1 MTRVAVLGGGPAG
14 IAAAYELTATE
25 ELRERYEVTVHL
37 PGHRL
42 GGKGASGREHKQ
54 CDRILEHG
62 LHIWFGFYDNA
73 FALMQDCYGELGR
86 PADAPLATWDAAFKP
101 CHDIVIYEHWKGRW
115 IARRCIFPPSPLP
128 PGEPRIEDILER
140 VVGWLVGEWRR
151 IHPSHGLLEKAG
163 HEALELAGKL
173 LHDIEHLADD
183 ALRELGRLLGVARD
197 LLWKHYVED
206 HVDDDEV
213 RFWFQNLDIVAAVVR
228 GIGEDRLLERGCESI
243 DDEEFS
249 AWLARHGAMETT
261 LRYSPVI
268 RGVYDSSFAY
278 EAGEK
283 TRPNMAAG
291 TALRDSIRTL
301 LCHRGAFFYKMQAG
315 MGDTVFGPFYEVLR
329 RRGVRF
335 EFFSCVTEVRP
346 DAGGTFVEE
355 IDVVP
360 QVGIPAGEYHPL
372 YNVLDLPCWPNE
384 PLWEQLEDGEELRK
398 RKPQPDFEHVADPLG
413 RGTKTLRRGEQFD
426 EVVLA
431 FPPDVQRTVCTPLR
445 GPDRAYA
452 AMLDATKTVVTQA
465 FQLWFTEDLHEG
477 LRWHYGDDSICGSFV
492 EPLDTWCSMSQLIPR
507 ETFPPATVNAMVY
520 CCGVMPDKRIK
531 DWTQADE
538 LAKHDT
544 RRFLAEDATT
554 LWPGAALADG
564 SFDWSVLVDLNGRTG
579 PDRLDV
585 AVLAREP
592 AAGGAVR
599 AERGGLGP
607 DAAVA
612 RRLALREPR
621 ARGRLDAQR
630 ARRRLHRGLGD
641 LRDPRRARDHRR
653 IARHPRRRRLAQ
665 RRPQAVGVLKPPA
678 PRGILRC
685 R

>member
-1 MTRVAVLGGGPAG
+1 LTRVAVLGGGPAG

-42 GGKGASGREHKQ
+42 GGKGASGRDQAH

-73 FALMQDCYGELGR
+73 FALMQDCYRELGR

-115 IARRCIFPPSPLP
+115 IARRCIFPPNPLP

-140 VVGWLVGEWRR
+140 VIGWIVSEWGR
-151 IHPSHGLLEKAG
+151 ISPGGGLLEKAA

-173 LHDIEHLADD
+173 IHGIEHLADE

-197 LLWKHYVED
+197 LLWTHHVEE
-206 HVDDDEV
+206 HVDDDEL

-228 GIGEDRLLERGCESI
+228 GMGEDRLLERGCESI

-249 AWLARHGAMETT
+249 AWLARHGAMEMT

-278 EAGEK
+278 EAGDK

-301 LCHRGAFFYKMQAG
+301 LGHRGAFFYKMQAG
-315 MGDTVFGPFYEVLR
+315 MGDTVFGPLYEVLR
-329 RRGVRF
+329 GRGVHF

-346 DAGGTFVEE
+346 DADGTVIEE
-355 IDVVP
+355 IDLVQ
-360 QVGIPAGEYHPL
+360 QVRIPSGEYHPL

-384 PLWEQLEDGEELRK
+384 PLWDQLEDGKALSN

-413 RGTKTLRRGEQFD
+413 RGTTTLRRGEHFD

-431 FPPDVQRTVCTPLR
+431 FPPDVQRTVCAPLR
-445 GPDRAYA
+445 GPDPAYA

-477 LRWHYGDDSICGSFV
+477 LRWQYGDDSICGSFV

-507 ETFPPATVNAMVY
+507 ETFPPGTVQAMVY
-520 CCGVMPDKRIK
+520 CCGVMPDSRIK

-538 LAKHDT
+538 LAKRNT
-544 RRFLAEDATT
+544 RRFLTEDATI

-564 SFDWSVLVDLNGRTG
+564 SFDWSVLVDLAGGTG
-579 PDRLDV
+579 PERLEVQYWRANPQPEERYVLSV
-585 AVLAREP
+585 AGSIAPRLW
-592 AAGGAVR
+592 
-599 AERGGLGP
+599 P
-607 DAAVA
+607 DGSHFEN
-612 RRLALREPR
+612 LALAGDWTRS
-621 ARGRLDAQR
+621 GLDA
-630 ARRRLHRGLGD
+630 GCIEGS
-641 LRDPRRARDHRR
+641 
-653 IARHPRRRRLAQ
+653 
-665 RRPQAVGVLKPPA
+665 VTS
-678 PRGILRC
+678 GILAGRAIIGES
-685 R
+685 RDIPGVGGWLNADPKRSAT